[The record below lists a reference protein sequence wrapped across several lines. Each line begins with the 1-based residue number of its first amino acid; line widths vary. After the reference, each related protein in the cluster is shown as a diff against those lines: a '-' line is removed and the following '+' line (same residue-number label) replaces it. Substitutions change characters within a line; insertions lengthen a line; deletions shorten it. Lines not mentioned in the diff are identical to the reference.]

1 METNYS
7 YNSYPESGGSSPR
20 SREIDFDNPPPWEDQ
35 SNTNTTNYK
44 VKLMCS
50 YGGKIHP
57 RPHDNQLAYIGG
69 ETKIMAV
76 DRSIKFTTLLNK
88 LSAIIPDA
96 DISFKYQLPGEDLDA
111 LISVTND
118 DDLDHMMNEYDRLNR
133 ASPKPARLRLFLF
146 PAVPVQNP
154 VISPVSSFNGS
165 IEGRSDR
172 DRFVD
177 ALNTGPVPVPVHST
191 AQPVLPVYGNADF
204 LNITPA
210 PVPVSAPAQAPV
222 TKIREFLDADLDGT
236 DRIQKHIQDLQ
247 RLRIAEDQQLQQ
259 QHQQMVYRRQ
269 SEDIMTSAGY
279 AGDYYRQAEKV
290 TTTLPGSVPAPVSG
304 YQMSGGFTGGDQ
316 PPVYMVPSSAGVYH
330 APMARPVP
338 GPIGPAH
345 GQGNGHGQNQ
355 GQDATSVSSNGW
367 WIRNIES
374 RW

>member
-1 METNYS
+1 MEANYS
-7 YNSYPESGGSSPR
+7 YNSYPESGGSSPH

-76 DRSIKFTTLLNK
+76 
-88 LSAIIPDA
+88 
-96 DISFKYQLPGEDLDA
+96 
-111 LISVTND
+111 
-118 DDLDHMMNEYDRLNR
+118 NR

-154 VISPVSSFNGS
+154 VISPVSSFNDS

-177 ALNTGPVPVPVHST
+177 ALNTGPVPVPVPVQSST
-191 AQPVLPVYGNADF
+191 QAVLSVYEMLIF
-204 LNITPA
+204 LNIAPA
-210 PVPVSAPAQAPV
+210 PVPVQVQVSAPAQAPV
-222 TKIREFLDADLDGT
+222 TKVRDFLDADLDGT

-247 RLRIAEDQQLQQ
+247 RLRISEDQQLQQ
-259 QHQQMVYRRQ
+259 QHQQMMYRRQ
-269 SEDIMTSAGY
+269 SEDSMTSGY

-290 TTTLPGSVPAPVSG
+290 TTTLPGSVPVPVSG

-330 APMARPVP
+330 APMAKPVP

-345 GQGNGHGQNQ
+345 GQNQVHGQGQ
-355 GQDATSVSSNGW
+355 GQGYYAVYNGFVGCTTSQQQPPQLQPQPQPQQMQHQYQAMGGGLGTLSQDGKVIAPTKNSPGS
-367 WIRNIES
+367 I
-374 RW
+374 